1 MRYLLFWDISSA
13 EPKDHQI
20 LGGPHG
26 ATILDRIMKMKQ
38 QPPPPPQ
45 KKSQNAPFSHPCLE
59 GRRYKFRIYSY
70 EHRRQHRGILDI
82 NYSRRRDEIPAP
94 GSSVPRTLVRAK
106 PR

>member
-38 QPPPPPQ
+38 QPPPPP
-45 KKSQNAPFSHPCLE
+45 KKKE
-59 GRRYKFRIYSY
+59 
-70 EHRRQHRGILDI
+70 
-82 NYSRRRDEIPAP
+82 
-94 GSSVPRTLVRAK
+94 K
-106 PR
+106 PKCTIFPSLSGGEEV